1 MDNQD
6 NLLNSDLQIDDIAIQ
21 HLKETTGW
29 AKFLGVV
36 GFVFSGFIAI
46 AAFVAGATLST
57 LRSPFSNSYG
67 AGLGAS
73 IIVIYLLM
81 AGLTFMIS
89 LFVYRF
95 GSNGKAA
102 INSGDQSSLNDS
114 LKNLKFV
121 FRTQGIITCIY
132 LGILVLVFL
141 FGGLAA
147 MMR

>member
-6 NLLNSDLQIDDIAIQ
+6 NLLNNDLQIDDISMQ
-21 HLKETTGW
+21 HLKETSGW
-29 AKFLGVV
+29 AKFLGIV
-36 GFVFSGFIAI
+36 GFIFSGFIAI
-46 AAFVAGATLST
+46 AAFAAGATLST
-57 LRSPFSNSYG
+57 IRSPFSGSYG
-67 AGLGAS
+67 RGLGAS

-102 INSGDQSSLNDS
+102 IASGDQTSLNES
-114 LKNLKFV
+114 LRNLKFV

-132 LGILVLVFL
+132 LGILVLVFV

-147 MMR
+147 LMR

>member
-1 MDNQD
+1 MDNQN
-6 NLLNSDLQIDDIAIQ
+6 NLLNSDLQIDEIAAQ

-36 GFVFSGFIAI
+36 GFIFSGFIAI
-46 AAFVAGATLST
+46 AAFVAGAALST

-67 AGLGAS
+67 AGLGGL
-73 IIVIYLLM
+73 IVVVYLLM
-81 AGLTFMIS
+81 AGFVFMVS

-95 GSNGKAA
+95 GSKGKAA
-102 INSGDQSSLNDS
+102 ITSGDQLSLNDS

-132 LGILVLVFL
+132 LGFLVLAFL
-141 FGGLAA
+141 FGGLSAL
-147 MMR
+147 MR